1 MNPVLNGMSVDGFDP
16 GFAIRATVDPLGFRY
31 GPGVFGPACEL
42 RRLDAIRPSLRDP
55 QCDGPE
61 IVYAIAMDV
70 GTEDRRADLLARNL
84 LFGVVTYAAGRL
96 GDEPVRSQGHIHAV
110 SASCGRSTAE
120 LYEIWSGR
128 AVILMQERAE
138 DDPGRCFAVTAGPG
152 EVVVVPP
159 GWAHAT
165 ISADA
170 SKPLTFGAW
179 CVRDF
184 GFDYRG
190 VRAHG
195 GLAWFPRWDGETLV
209 WDGNPRYAV
218 TGAGSGAGSRLVEKG
233 PADYGQLGLRRGVPI
248 WRQYLDDPEAVMWVP
263 RPERAEAA
271 WAGFV
276 P

>member
-1 MNPVLNGMSVDGFDP
+1 MSTAAPRSVSPGFD
-16 GFAIRATVDPLGFRY
+16 IRPTTDPLGFRY
-31 GPGVFGPACEL
+31 GPGVFGPSCEL
-42 RRLDAIRPSLRDP
+42 RKLDAIRPSLRDP
-55 QCDGPE
+55 QCAGPE
-61 IVYAIAMDV
+61 VVYAIAMDV

-96 GDEPVRSQGHIHAV
+96 GEEPVRSQGHIHAV
-110 SASCGRSTAE
+110 SASCGRSTPE

-128 AVILMQERAE
+128 AVILMQESAG

-159 GWAHAT
+159 DWAHAT
-165 ISADA
+165 ISTDP
-170 SKPLTFGAW
+170 SQPLTFGAW

-195 GLAWFPRWDGETLV
+195 GLAWIPRLAGDALV
-209 WDGNPRYAV
+209 WNANPRYP
-218 TGAGSGAGSRLVEKG
+218 TPSHLIEKG
-233 PADYGQLGLRRGVPI
+233 PASYRQLGLRQGVPI
-248 WRQYLDDPEAVMWVP
+248 WQQYLDNPDAVMWVP
-263 RPERAEAA
+263 RPERADAC
-271 WAGFV
+271 WSGFI

>member
-1 MNPVLNGMSVDGFDP
+1 MSTSHPDFFEP
-16 GFAIRATVDPLGFRY
+16 GFAIEATVNPLGFRY
-31 GPGVFGPACEL
+31 GPGVFGPECEL
-42 RRLDAIRPSLRDP
+42 RRLDVIRPSLRDL
-55 QCDGPE
+55 QCEGPE

-96 GDEPVRSQGHIHAV
+96 GDEPVRSQGHVHAV

-138 DDPGRCFAVTAGPG
+138 NDPGRCFAVEAGSG

-170 SKPLTFGAW
+170 ERPLTFGAW
-179 CVRDF
+179 CVRDYSF
-184 GFDYRG
+184 EYGG
-190 VRAHG
+190 VRARG
-195 GLAWFPRWDGETLV
+195 GLAWFPRLDGERLS
-209 WDGNPRYAV
+209 WEANPRYKA
-218 TGAGSGAGSRLVEKG
+218 SAGSRLVEKG
-233 PADYGQLGLRRGVPI
+233 PEDYGQLGLRRGVPI
-248 WRQYLDDPEAVMWVP
+248 WQQYRDNPKAVMWVP
-263 RPERAEAA
+263 RPERAEAE
-271 WAGFV
+271 WGGFL

>member
-1 MNPVLNGMSVDGFDP
+1 MSSVMNGGSAEGFDP
-16 GFAIRATVDPLGFRY
+16 GFPIQATVDPLGFRY
-31 GPGVFGPACEL
+31 GPGVFGPVCEL
-42 RRLDAIRPSLRDP
+42 RRLDAIRSSLRDP

-96 GDEPVRSQGHIHAV
+96 GDEPVRSQGHLHAV

-165 ISADA
+165 ISADPGR
-170 SKPLTFGAW
+170 PLTFGAW

-195 GLAWFPRWDGETLV
+195 GLAWFPRLDGETLV
-209 WDGNPRYAV
+209 WEANPRYGAA
-218 TGAGSGAGSRLVEKG
+218 GAGAAAGSRLVEKA

-263 RPERAEAA
+263 RPGRAEAQ